1 MRRTFLITSIAFL
14 LFASSASATPDDDRF
29 IAGYAS
35 AVLETEFHLPPA
47 SVEVSDGVIRV
58 TASGLSADDRDRVVT
73 ALKHIH
79 GVTSVEVVD
88 QRPASNPAAA
98 NEPTQGPGG
107 EGVRAKVETPRWTL
121 FAPTG
126 VFQPLL
132 ADPRWPNFSAAYDRY
147 TAGHQNLRDVASV
160 SFGESISLYQSP
172 LRNWGQFE
180 AGIQASV
187 FAIFNLNAVSHD
199 LVNAD
204 YFVGPIAE
212 YRKDDFSAFLRVF
225 HQSSHLGDEFI
236 LDHPGIQRV
245 NLSYEEVDAIASYDL
260 FEKTIRIYGGGGRL
274 FDTDPSN
281 VKKLAA
287 QYGFEYHGPRIIPSV
302 GMTPIV
308 ALDLQNRENNNWSLD
323 ISARAGVQFED
334 PAALSRRV
342 QLLFEYYNGH
352 TPNGQ
357 FFNERVQF
365 VGLGLHFYP

>member
-1 MRRTFLITSIAFL
+1 M
-14 LFASSASATPDDDRF
+14 
-29 IAGYAS
+29 
-35 AVLETEFHLPPA
+35 
-47 SVEVSDGVIRV
+47 
-58 TASGLSADDRDRVVT
+58 
-73 ALKHIH
+73 
-79 GVTSVEVVD
+79 
-88 QRPASNPAAA
+88 
-98 NEPTQGPGG
+98 
-107 EGVRAKVETPRWTL
+107 
-121 FAPTG
+121 
-126 VFQPLL
+126 
-132 ADPRWPNFSAAYDRY
+132 
-147 TAGHQNLRDVASV
+147 

-180 AGIQASV
+180 VGIQASV
-187 FAIFNLNAVSHD
+187 YAIFNLNAVSHD

-260 FEKTIRIYGGGGRL
+260 FDKTIRVYGGGGYL
-274 FDTDPSN
+274 FDTDPSS